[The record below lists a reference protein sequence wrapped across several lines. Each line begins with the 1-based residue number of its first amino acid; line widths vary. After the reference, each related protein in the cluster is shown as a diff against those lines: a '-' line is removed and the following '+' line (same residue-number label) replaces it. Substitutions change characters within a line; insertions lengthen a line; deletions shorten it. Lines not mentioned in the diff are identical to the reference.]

1 MVVLA
6 SGNKTKYC
14 SLATSTP
21 RRGFMDHQPT
31 SAAPDAGSVL
41 KFVASVAWRSKWLIG
56 VATVVSAA
64 VAFALTPTTTNTAEA
79 WAGRAILRIGIAP
92 TAEYILLRSGTP
104 LAAIDSQRGTVMLIS
119 DPGFRQQ
126 VASQAAFEPATA
138 ATSRSM
144 VASSLR
150 GIVLDG
156 DRDVALELSA
166 SSAADIQAAFH
177 AVSAELGK
185 VQDVVLNRRLEL
197 LQGRI
202 NDWRSRITEIE
213 KANAQL
219 NDRIV
224 NRVPDEKMTSPSLI
238 LPPTPTTAI
247 PTWNDLQD
255 RIQQDESLKKLSEPS
270 VLRLESNN
278 YVTGSRSVR
287 TLRFSLLAGLGMLL
301 AMIVLTVV
309 FSRPVRASAD

>member
-1 MVVLA
+1 
-6 SGNKTKYC
+6 
-14 SLATSTP
+14 
-21 RRGFMDHQPT
+21 MDHQPT

-41 KFVASVAWRSKWLIG
+41 KFIASTTWGSKWLIG
-56 VATVVSAA
+56 IATVVAAA
-64 VAFALTPTTTNTAEA
+64 VAFALTPTTTNIAEA
-79 WAGRAILRIGIAP
+79 WAGRAILRIGLAP
-92 TAEYILLRSGTP
+92 TAEYILLKSGTP
-104 LAAIDSQRGTVMLIS
+104 LAPIDTQRGTVTLIS

-144 VASSLR
+144 VASNLR

-166 SSAADIQAAFH
+166 SSAADVQAAFR
-177 AVSAELGK
+177 AISAEFGK

-202 NDWRSRITEIE
+202 NDWRSRITAIE
-213 KANAQL
+213 QANAQL
-219 NDRIV
+219 NDHIDQLNGRIID
-224 NRVPDEKMTSPSLI
+224 RVPDEKMTSPSLI
-238 LPPTPTTAI
+238 LPPTPTAAI
-247 PTWNDLQD
+247 RTWNDLQD

-301 AMIVLTVV
+301 VMVVLTVV
-309 FSRPVRASAD
+309 FTRPVRASVD